1 MSLIGNIDGIP
12 LFTSQQEA
20 ELWGSQYNIKGF
32 HTHTL
37 LGQLGYMAGNS
48 HVDIQNANLNVVANP
63 LQPIQ
68 VRQATA
74 SGAVGQQSVSTGG
87 VSTASINVSS
97 GGSSSSS
104 SGGY

>member
-12 LFTSQQEA
+12 LFTSKEEA
-20 ELWGSQYNIKGF
+20 ELWGSQYNIQGF

-48 HVDIQNANLNVVANP
+48 HMDIQAANLNVVSNP
-63 LQPIQ
+63 LTPVQ

-74 SGAVGQQSVSTGG
+74 SGSVQARTGTGG
-87 VSTASINVSS
+87 VSTGTMST
-97 GGSSSSS
+97 GSSSS
-104 SGGY
+104 SGGGGGY